1 MIQEIYAIR
10 DEVGGFYEQPFLAH
24 NRTYAE
30 RMLCDYARCQP
41 NSQVVLHSSD
51 YSLYL
56 LGAFNVVTG
65 VIQSLTIPEFVN
77 RVSAYV
83 VSGQQGAAVGDSVP
97 LKPQSDPVP
106 VSSVEPVNASE
117 ECDHEDNP
125 LSKAQK
131 EV

>member
-30 RMLCDYARCQP
+30 RMLCDYACMQP
-41 NSQVVLHSSD
+41 NSSVVLHSSD

-56 LGAFNVVTG
+56 LGAFDVVTG

-83 VSGQQGAAVGDSVP
+83 GNRQGAAVGDSVP
-97 LKPQSDPVP
+97 LKPQSDPEA
-106 VSSVEPVNASE
+106 VSSVESVNASE
-117 ECDHEDNP
+117 DFDHEDNT